1 VIDSAVVMCEGSVIL
16 ADDLGLRDAKPSEQ
30 LESLRIDFWER
41 KLIQEAIKRTEGNVP
56 EAARLL
62 GLGRATLYRKIE
74 EYGIERR

>member
-16 ADDLGLRDAKPSEQ
+16 PDDLGLRDASHSDQ

-41 KLIQEAIKRTEGNVP
+41 KLIQEALKRTSGSIP

-62 GLGRATLYRKIE
+62 GLGRATLYRKVE
-74 EYGIERR
+74 EYGIERK